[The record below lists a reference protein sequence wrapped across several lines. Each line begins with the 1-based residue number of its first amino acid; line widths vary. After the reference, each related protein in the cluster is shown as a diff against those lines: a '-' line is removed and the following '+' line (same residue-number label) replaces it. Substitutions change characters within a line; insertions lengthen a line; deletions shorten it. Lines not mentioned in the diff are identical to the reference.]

1 MVAPCR
7 GWRATGHTQDWK
19 EGAAGCY
26 HCAAHPRSVPQRS
39 GRGRRGLLP
48 PRSSSMAWQNARL
61 RESVVG
67 CYHGARAEGCY
78 HCAAQAVLTH
88 ANGLV
93 EGVVGCYHGAKLS
106 QPLACGY
113 CTTQAKI
120 HSNASSE
127 RGPVRRPESG
137 TAGASVT
144 RTFLRNPTQPRC
156 R

>member
-1 MVAPCR
+1 
-7 GWRATGHTQDWK
+7 
-19 EGAAGCY
+19 
-26 HCAAHPRSVPQRS
+26 
-39 GRGRRGLLP
+39 
-48 PRSSSMAWQNARL
+48 
-61 RESVVG
+61 VG